1 MKSSMHV
8 YMRID
13 DFIHDSLCTEKV
25 AIYSEACK
33 LADFEVKTDCE
44 NAKHGAICGINK
56 F

>member
-1 MKSSMHV
+1 MESSMHV

-56 F
+56 L